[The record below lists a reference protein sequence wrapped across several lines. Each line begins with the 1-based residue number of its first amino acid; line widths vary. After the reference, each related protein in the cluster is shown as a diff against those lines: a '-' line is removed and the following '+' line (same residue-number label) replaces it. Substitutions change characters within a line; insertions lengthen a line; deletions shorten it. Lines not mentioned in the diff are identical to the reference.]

1 MEWNTA
7 TVGLLVSVIFNF
19 FMAVFAGLAWWHSQ
33 KADDRA
39 AAAAKRNLIKERDDL
54 LDVALDGE
62 LTCIDLAAHI
72 FVTVNMFEHLLKP
85 DETEL
90 SVGQLK
96 KIAKIQEEIAEYQE
110 ELKSSE
116 TTVEQLNK
124 ISNPLREH
132 RTRLLD
138 MRKNFLEV
146 FNPESLL
153 KRNSS
158 D

>member
-1 MEWNTA
+1 
-7 TVGLLVSVIFNF
+7 
-19 FMAVFAGLAWWHSQ
+19 
-33 KADDRA
+33 
-39 AAAAKRNLIKERDDL
+39 
-54 LDVALDGE
+54 
-62 LTCIDLAAHI
+62 
-72 FVTVNMFEHLLKP
+72 MFEHLLKP